1 MSLCPKYPNL
11 ELIEYKARLILSED
25 SIFMQRMKDKKEKQ
39 KFVYATYETDVFP
52 QVWSSTCT
60 GFDIDNKGNTAIA
73 GQAMTKEY
81 TTVVHEIVTDMY
93 IVFFGDCPG
102 YIVYDPK
109 EVFYEDL
116 RNRNMASKSEA
127 IQKY

>member
-60 GFDIDNKGNTAIA
+60 GFDIDNKGNAAIA
-73 GQAMTKEY
+73 GQAITKEY
-81 TTVVHEIVTDMY
+81 TTVMHETITDMY
-93 IVFFGDCPG
+93 MIFFGDKCA
-102 YIVYDPK
+102 YIVYNPK
-109 EVFYEDL
+109 EKFYDNL
-116 RNRNMASKSEA
+116 RNRRMASKIEA
-127 IQKY
+127 IQNY

>member
-1 MSLCPKYPNL
+1 MSLNPKYPNL
-11 ELIEYKARLILSED
+11 ELIEYKAKLALSKD
-25 SIFMQRMKDKKEKQ
+25 AIFDQRIKDKKEKL
-39 KFVYATYETDVFP
+39 KHIYHEFEIEVFP
-52 QVWSSTCT
+52 QMWGSTCT
-60 GFDIDNKGNTAIA
+60 GIDIDEFNNPVIA
-73 GQAMTKEY
+73 GCAMTKEY

-93 IVFFGDCPG
+93 IVFFGNCPS

-116 RNRNMASKSEA
+116 KNRNMASKSEA

>member
-1 MSLCPKYPNL
+1 MSLSPKYPNL
-11 ELIEYKARLILSED
+11 ELIEYKVKLALSKD
-25 SIFMQRMKDKKEKQ
+25 TIFDQRMKDKKEKL
-39 KFVYATYETDVFP
+39 KHIYPEFEVEVFP
-52 QVWSSTCT
+52 QMWGSTCT
-60 GFDIDNKGNTAIA
+60 GIDIDKFNNPVMA
-73 GQAMTKEY
+73 GSAMTKEY

-93 IVFFGDCPG
+93 IVFFGDRPA

-116 RNRNMASKSEA
+116 KNRNMASKSEA

>member
-1 MSLCPKYPNL
+1 MSLSPKYPNL
-11 ELIEYKARLILSED
+11 ELIEYKAKLELNKHTVFNQCIR
-25 SIFMQRMKDKKEKQ
+25 DKKENLKYIYPE
-39 KFVYATYETDVFP
+39 FEAEVFP
-52 QVWSSTCT
+52 QMWGSTCT
-60 GFDIDNKGNTAIA
+60 GIDIDEFNNPVITGH
-73 GQAMTKEY
+73 AMTKEY

-93 IVFFGDCPG
+93 VIFFGNCPG

-116 RNRNMASKSEA
+116 KNRNMASKSEA